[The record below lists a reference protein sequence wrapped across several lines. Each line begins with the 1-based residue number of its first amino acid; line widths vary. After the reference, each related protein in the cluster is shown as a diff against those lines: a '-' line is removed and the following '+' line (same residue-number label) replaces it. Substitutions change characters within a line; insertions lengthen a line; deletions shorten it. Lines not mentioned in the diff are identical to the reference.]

1 MEHHRDSVAVPQKR
15 ASAARRKLSAPWF
28 KWLWLAAAAGDA
40 RGRAWW
46 SCPVPHFLPCSLL
59 QCDGWVS
66 VTRSN
71 NSLFFGMVSPS
82 PSNMRPLRLLLPL
95 LLLAYAC
102 CARAQTVV
110 ATAPLNWTVW
120 ADVLVTWS
128 HPSPLPSDWI
138 GAFLP
143 EWNATYIQ
151 ATRAVLM
158 TFTLFVSPRR
168 AVVACHCI
176 ALVAQQQRGASLPP
190 AQRPPPLCVPILSR

>member
-1 MEHHRDSVAVPQKR
+1 M
-15 ASAARRKLSAPWF
+15 
-28 KWLWLAAAAGDA
+28 
-40 RGRAWW
+40 
-46 SCPVPHFLPCSLL
+46 PHFLPCSLL
-59 QCDGWVS
+59 QCGIWVS

-71 NSLFFGMVSPS
+71 NSLFFGMISPKRPRVKPS

-128 HPSPLPSDWI
+128 HPSPLPSDWV

>member
-1 MEHHRDSVAVPQKR
+1 MQDTH
-15 ASAARRKLSAPWF
+15 SAAPDFPPR
-28 KWLWLAAAAGDA
+28 
-40 RGRAWW
+40 
-46 SCPVPHFLPCSLL
+46 SLL
-59 QCDGWVS
+59 ACDMVP
-66 VTRSN
+66 VTRSHT
-71 NSLFFGMVSPS
+71 SLLLGVTSHVQQRPNPR

-95 LLLAYAC
+95 LLLAYAG

-110 ATAPLNWTVW
+110 AAAPLNWTVW

-128 HPSPLPSDWI
+128 HPSPLPSDWV
-138 GAFLP
+138 GAFLT

-151 ATRAVLM
+151 ARDVHAHAPPCAVRM
-158 TFTLFVSPRR
+158 TFALFVSPRR